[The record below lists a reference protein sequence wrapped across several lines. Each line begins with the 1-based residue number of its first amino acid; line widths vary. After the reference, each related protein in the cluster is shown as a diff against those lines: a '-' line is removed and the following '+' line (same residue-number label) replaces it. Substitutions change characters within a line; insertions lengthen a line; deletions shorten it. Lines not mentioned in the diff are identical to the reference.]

1 MADLWQSLFLSSTN
15 STLIL
20 KKARLSSIKKR
31 YCSLLDFILCF
42 SAIWA
47 VALFAMGCFLLYTTY
62 EQFTNYFKYPTIT
75 NTHVQTQTS
84 VKFPAVTFCSASSL
98 KRDSLP
104 GDLYNLE
111 YYLLTESVMG
121 PFFPKLNFSNSEY
134 SKYHVSLNESWVNN
148 TANQV
153 NDIFLFCFFEGK
165 KKICDNAMK
174 ATVTKLGVCYTFNS
188 REHVSENG
196 DIFTS
201 RTGSTSG
208 LRLYLMVNQSNYVFS
223 DAMTAGI
230 KVLPSAVNLYQ
241 RARYASFIY
250 ISVII

>member
-1 MADLWQSLFLSSTN
+1 M
-15 STLIL
+15 
-20 KKARLSSIKKR
+20 
-31 YCSLLDFILCF
+31 
-42 SAIWA
+42 
-47 VALFAMGCFLLYTTY
+47 FAMGCFLLYTTY

-75 NTHVQTQTS
+75 NTHVQTQKS

>member
-1 MADLWQSLFLSSTN
+1 
-15 STLIL
+15 
-20 KKARLSSIKKR
+20 
-31 YCSLLDFILCF
+31 
-42 SAIWA
+42 
-47 VALFAMGCFLLYTTY
+47 MGCFLLYTTY

-165 KKICDNAMK
+165 KKICENAMK

-196 DIFTS
+196 DILTS

-223 DAMTAGI
+223 DAMAAGI
-230 KVLPSAVNLYQ
+230 KVLPSAVCIYNVLSIVVLELVVN
-241 RARYASFIY
+241 SFYFFYKCPIKFSKIFFAIY
-250 ISVII
+250 LLSNIYLKFIFYVCVRERERERQ